1 MRAWLVLAAWAG
13 LRAMELAALRREDVH
28 EHDDPPMLV
37 VRDGKGQKGRAVPL
51 SRLVLDELA
60 PILDAHDSAHPWL
73 FPSRLDHRRSVSAGT
88 VSNLANEHLRSLGNP
103 DTLHSLRH
111 RFASELYRVTLDLR
125 LCQEMLGHASPATTA
140 IYTPRS
146 ARPEPLR
153 RCRRWAADCTTTTRP
168 PVIGGG
174 ARASLPRVT
183 VSSRKP
189 RASLAQVS
197 GTWGQGAPVGGCR
210 ARDRLN
216 GRRRH
221 RERRRGAGGQYRG
234 GTLMRTL

>member
-140 IYTPRS
+140 IYTAFSPTR
-146 ARPEPLR
+146 
-153 RCRRWAADCTTTTRP
+153 AAAA
-168 PVIGGG
+168 V
-174 ARASLPRVT
+174 
-183 VSSRKP
+183 
-189 RASLAQVS
+189 QEM
-197 GTWGQGAPVGGCR
+197 
-210 ARDRLN
+210 
-216 GRRRH
+216 GR
-221 RERRRGAGGQYRG
+221 
-234 GTLMRTL
+234 

>member
-1 MRAWLVLAAWAG
+1 MAGARSLGGPEGDGAGRAAPGGRPRARRPAHAGGPGREGSEGPRSAAIAAGARRAGAHPRCPRLGTPLAVSEPPG
-13 LRAMELAALRREDVH
+13 PPSIGVRRHRQQPRQRAPAIPRQPRHSPLSPA
-28 EHDDPPMLV
+28 P
-37 VRDGKGQKGRAVPL
+37 VRLRAVPG
-51 SRLVLDELA
+51 
-60 PILDAHDSAHPWL
+60 DAGPEALPRNAR
-73 FPSRLDHRRSVSAGT
+73 PMPRRQ
-88 VSNLANEHLRSLGNP
+88 R
-103 DTLHSLRH
+103 R
-111 RFASELYRVTLDLR
+111 R
-125 LCQEMLGHASPATTA
+125 
-140 IYTPRS
+140 YTPRS

-174 ARASLPRVT
+174 GVRASLPRVT